1 MNTKPPQRARQ
12 HQRAGFLAGLIAGG
26 IFTLLMVTLART
38 LNLFSVPEL
47 VGYRIIAAMPLVL
60 FSAGVETFG
69 GNAKQLLLIGT
80 TIGQVVV
87 GGFLGLLWASYADT
101 LPGESRP
108 NRRLPAVWQPSYFG
122 GIVYAAILFVVI
134 EVGIF
139 TLAGA
144 GLFGALLPAGVAP
157 TVVAGLIEVLTYGL
171 TLSFLYRA
179 LMVPATE
186 EAATATGAMP
196 LTRRQLLVR
205 FVFGIAAL
213 AVGGSAILGLLRTPV
228 SNARAKTGGRVGDGD
243 LPPEIT
249 PTEDFYHVSKNFS
262 DPKVAEDGWK
272 VEIGGLVDKPYSLTL
287 AEIRTLPA
295 VTETRTLCCISNE
308 IGGDLISNATW
319 KGVRLRDI
327 LDRAGVQA
335 GAIKLVLGASDG
347 YTDSIAIDKALN
359 GDVIAVY
366 EMNGAPLPDD
376 HGFPL
381 RLLVPDIYGMKN
393 VKWLTRISA
402 VADDYKG
409 FWQQQG
415 WSDPAQIKTM
425 SRIDFPVNHDL
436 LPTGPTRMGGVAF
449 AGARGIAKIELS
461 VDGGKSWQDGT
472 IRKPLGPYTWV
483 LWTATPQLAE
493 GDHRVMV
500 RATDGTGKTQT
511 EVARPPL
518 PDGATGWHTI
528 SVRAANG
535 VTPPSGRRGTTDQ
548 GGGVP
553 QLGNGAYG
561 P

>member
-1 MNTKPPQRARQ
+1 MNAKPPQRARQ

-26 IFTLLMVTLART
+26 VFTLLMVILART
-38 LNLFSVPEL
+38 LGLFSVPEL
-47 VGYRIIAAMPLVL
+47 VGYRIIAAMPLAL
-60 FSAGVETFG
+60 FSIGVEKFG
-69 GNAKQLLLIGT
+69 GNAKQLLLVGT
-80 TIGQVVV
+80 TIGQVIV
-87 GGFLGLLWASYADT
+87 GGLLGLLWASYADT

-108 NRRLPAVWQPSYFG
+108 NRRLPAAWQPSYFG
-122 GIVYAAILFVVI
+122 GIVYAAILFVII

-139 TLAGA
+139 TLTGA
-144 GLFGALLPAGVAP
+144 GLFGALLPAGVAA
-157 TVVAGLIEVLTYGL
+157 TVVAGLVEVLVYGL
-171 TLSFLYRA
+171 TLAFLYRA
-179 LMVPATE
+179 LMVPATGR
-186 EAATATGAMP
+186 AATTATP

-205 FVFGIAAL
+205 FVFGVAAL
-213 AVGGSAILGLLRTPV
+213 AVGGSAILGLVRSP
-228 SNARAKTGGRVGDGD
+228 AAIKAKTGGRVGDGD

-262 DPKVAEDGWK
+262 DPKVSENGWK

-319 KGVRLRDI
+319 KGARLKDI
-327 LDRAGVQA
+327 LERAGVQSS
-335 GAIKLVLGASDG
+335 AIKLVLGASDG

-366 EMNGAPLPDD
+366 EMNGVQLPDD

-402 VADDYKG
+402 VADDYLG

-415 WSDPAQIKTM
+415 WNDKAQIKTM
-425 SRIDFPVNHDL
+425 SRIDFPTAHAL
-436 LPTGPTRMGGVAF
+436 LPTGEARMGGVAF

-461 VDGGKSWQDGT
+461 IDGGKTWQDGT
-472 IRKPLGPYTWV
+472 IRKPLGPYSWV
-483 LWTATPQLAE
+483 LWTATPQLTD
-493 GDHRVMV
+493 GDHQVLV
-500 RATDGTGKTQT
+500 RATDGTGTTQPQI
-511 EVARPPL
+511 ARPPL
-518 PDGATGWHTI
+518 PDGASGWHTI
-528 SVRAANG
+528 SVRAAAG
-535 VTPPSGRRGTTDQ
+535 VTPPNGRRNTAAEGTS
-548 GGGVP
+548 VP
-553 QLGNGAYG
+553 QLGNGSYG

>member
-1 MNTKPPQRARQ
+1 MNAKPPQRARQ

-26 IFTLLMVTLART
+26 VFTLLMVILART
-38 LNLFSVPEL
+38 LGLFSVPEL
-47 VGYRIIAAMPLVL
+47 VGYRIIAAMPLAL
-60 FSAGVETFG
+60 FSIGVEKFG
-69 GNAKQLLLIGT
+69 GNAKQLLLVGT
-80 TIGQVVV
+80 TIGQVIV
-87 GGFLGLLWASYADT
+87 GGLLGLLWASYADT

-108 NRRLPAVWQPSYFG
+108 NRRLPAAWQPSYFG
-122 GIVYAAILFVVI
+122 GIVYATILFVII

-139 TLAGA
+139 TLTGA
-144 GLFGALLPAGVAP
+144 GLFGALLPAGVAA
-157 TVVAGLIEVLTYGL
+157 TVVAGLVEVLVYGL
-171 TLSFLYRA
+171 TLAFLYRA
-179 LMVPATE
+179 LMVPATGR
-186 EAATATGAMP
+186 AATTATP

-205 FVFGIAAL
+205 FVFGVAAL
-213 AVGGSAILGLLRTPV
+213 AVGGSAILGLVRSP
-228 SNARAKTGGRVGDGD
+228 AAIKAKTGGRVGDGD

-262 DPKVAEDGWK
+262 DPKVSENGWK

-319 KGVRLRDI
+319 KGARLKDI
-327 LDRAGVQA
+327 LERAGVQSS
-335 GAIKLVLGASDG
+335 AIKLVLGASDG

-366 EMNGAPLPDD
+366 EMNGVQLPDD

-402 VADDYKG
+402 VADDYLG

-415 WSDPAQIKTM
+415 WNDKAQIKTM
-425 SRIDFPVNHDL
+425 SRIDFPTAHAL
-436 LPTGPTRMGGVAF
+436 LPTGEARMGGVAF

-461 VDGGKSWQDGT
+461 IDGGKTWQDGT
-472 IRKPLGPYTWV
+472 IRKPLGPYSWV
-483 LWTATPQLAE
+483 LWTATPQLTD
-493 GDHRVMV
+493 GDHQVLV
-500 RATDGTGKTQT
+500 RATDGTGTTQPQI
-511 EVARPPL
+511 ARPPL
-518 PDGATGWHTI
+518 PDGASGWHTI
-528 SVRAANG
+528 SVRAAAG
-535 VTPPSGRRGTTDQ
+535 VTPPNGHRNTAAEGTS
-548 GGGVP
+548 VP
-553 QLGNGAYG
+553 QLGNGSYG

>member
-1 MNTKPPQRARQ
+1 MNTMPPQRAPQ
-12 HQRAGFLAGLIAGG
+12 HRRAGFLAGLIAGG
-26 IFTLLMVTLART
+26 VFTLLMVALARG
-38 LNLFSVPEL
+38 LGLFSVPEL
-47 VGYRIIAAMPLVL
+47 VGYRIIASMPLTL
-60 FSAGVETFG
+60 FSFGVEKFG
-69 GNAKQLLLIGT
+69 GNAKQLLLVGT
-80 TIGQVVV
+80 TIGQVVA
-87 GGFLGLLWASYADT
+87 GGLLGLLWAGYADT

-108 NRRLPAVWQPSYFG
+108 GRRLPAIWQPSYFG
-122 GIVYAAILFVVI
+122 GVVYAAILFVVI

-139 TLAGA
+139 GLVGA
-144 GLFGALLPAGVAP
+144 GLFGAQLPAGLAT
-157 TVVAGLIEVLTYGL
+157 TVTAGLIEVLVYAL
-171 TLSFLYRA
+171 VLVSLYRA
-179 LMVPATE
+179 LMAPATIG
-186 EAATATGAMP
+186 AAAAAAP

-205 FVFGIAAL
+205 FVFGVAAL
-213 AVGGSAILGLLRTPV
+213 AVGGGAILGLVRTPV
-228 SNARAKTGGRVGDGD
+228 SNAQAKTGGRVGDGD

-249 PTEDFYHVSKNFS
+249 PTGDFYHVSKNFS
-262 DPKVAEDGWK
+262 DPKVAEGGWK

-287 AEIRTLPA
+287 AEIRALPA

-319 KGVRLRDI
+319 KGVRLKDI

-366 EMNGAPLPDD
+366 EMNGAQLPDD

-402 VADDYKG
+402 VADNYQG

-425 SRIDFPVNHDL
+425 SRIDFPASRDL
-436 LPTGPTRMGGVAF
+436 LPTGPARMGGVAF
-449 AGARGIAKIELS
+449 AGGRGIAKIELS
-461 VDGGKSWQDGT
+461 VDGGASWQEGT
-472 IRKPLGPYTWV
+472 IRKPLGPYSWV
-483 LWTATPQLAE
+483 LWTATPQLSE
-493 GDHRVMV
+493 GDHQVMV

-511 EVARPPL
+511 EVPRPPL
-518 PDGATGWHTI
+518 PDGASGWHTI
-528 SVRAANG
+528 RVRAANG
-535 VTPPSGRRGTTDQ
+535 VAAPPAGRRATTDQ

-553 QLGNGAYG
+553 QLGNGSYG

>member
-1 MNTKPPQRARQ
+1 MNAKPPQRARQ

-26 IFTLLMVTLART
+26 VFILLMVILART
-38 LNLFSVPEL
+38 LGLFSVPEL
-47 VGYRIIAAMPLVL
+47 VGYRIIAAMPLAL
-60 FSAGVETFG
+60 FSIGVEKFG
-69 GNAKQLLLIGT
+69 GNAKQLLLVGT
-80 TIGQVVV
+80 TIGQVIV
-87 GGFLGLLWASYADT
+87 GGLLGLLWASYADT

-108 NRRLPAVWQPSYFG
+108 NRRLPAAWQPSYFG
-122 GIVYAAILFVVI
+122 GIVYAAILFVII

-139 TLAGA
+139 TLTGA
-144 GLFGALLPAGVAP
+144 GLFGALLPAGVAA
-157 TVVAGLIEVLTYGL
+157 TVVAGLVEVLVYGL
-171 TLSFLYRA
+171 TLAFLYRA
-179 LMVPATE
+179 LMVPATGR
-186 EAATATGAMP
+186 AATTATP

-205 FVFGIAAL
+205 FVFGVAAL
-213 AVGGSAILGLLRTPV
+213 AVGGSAILGLVRSP
-228 SNARAKTGGRVGDGD
+228 AAIKAKTGGRVGDGD

-262 DPKVAEDGWK
+262 DPKVSENGWK

-319 KGVRLRDI
+319 KGARLKDI
-327 LDRAGVQA
+327 LERAGVQSS
-335 GAIKLVLGASDG
+335 AIKLVLGASDG

-366 EMNGAPLPDD
+366 EMNGVQLPDD

-402 VADDYKG
+402 VADDYLG

-415 WSDPAQIKTM
+415 WNDKAQIKTM
-425 SRIDFPVNHDL
+425 SRIDFPTAHAL
-436 LPTGPTRMGGVAF
+436 LPTGEARMGGVAF

-461 VDGGKSWQDGT
+461 IDGGKTWQDGT
-472 IRKPLGPYTWV
+472 VRKPLGPYSWV
-483 LWTATPQLAE
+483 LWTATPQLTD
-493 GDHRVMV
+493 GDHQVLV
-500 RATDGTGKTQT
+500 RATDGTGTTQPQI
-511 EVARPPL
+511 ARPPL
-518 PDGATGWHTI
+518 PDGASGWHTI
-528 SVRAANG
+528 SVRAAAG
-535 VTPPSGRRGTTDQ
+535 VTPPNGRRNTAAEDTS
-548 GGGVP
+548 VP
-553 QLGNGAYG
+553 QLGNGSYG

>member
-1 MNTKPPQRARQ
+1 MNAKPPQRARQ

-26 IFTLLMVTLART
+26 VFTLLMVILART
-38 LNLFSVPEL
+38 LGLFSVPEL
-47 VGYRIIAAMPLVL
+47 VGYRIIAAMPLAL
-60 FSAGVETFG
+60 FSIGVEKFG
-69 GNAKQLLLIGT
+69 GNAKQLLLVGT
-80 TIGQVVV
+80 TIGQVIV
-87 GGFLGLLWASYADT
+87 GGLLGLLWASYADT

-108 NRRLPAVWQPSYFG
+108 NRRLPAAWQPSYFG
-122 GIVYAAILFVVI
+122 GIVYAAILFVII

-139 TLAGA
+139 TLTGA
-144 GLFGALLPAGVAP
+144 GLFGALLPAGVAA
-157 TVVAGLIEVLTYGL
+157 TVVAGLVEVLVYGL
-171 TLSFLYRA
+171 TLAFLYRA
-179 LMVPATE
+179 LMVPATGR
-186 EAATATGAMP
+186 AATTATP

-205 FVFGIAAL
+205 FVFGVAAL
-213 AVGGSAILGLLRTPV
+213 AVGGSAILGLVRSP
-228 SNARAKTGGRVGDGD
+228 AAIKAKTGGRVGDGD

-262 DPKVAEDGWK
+262 DPKVSENGWK

-319 KGVRLRDI
+319 KGARLKDI
-327 LDRAGVQA
+327 LERAGVQSS
-335 GAIKLVLGASDG
+335 AIKLVLGASDG

-366 EMNGAPLPDD
+366 EMNGVQLPDD

-402 VADDYKG
+402 VADDYLG

-415 WSDPAQIKTM
+415 WNDKAQIKTM
-425 SRIDFPVNHDL
+425 SRIDFPTAHAL
-436 LPTGPTRMGGVAF
+436 LPTGEARMGGVAF

-461 VDGGKSWQDGT
+461 IDGGKTWQDGT
-472 IRKPLGPYTWV
+472 VRKPPGPYSWV
-483 LWTATPQLAE
+483 LWTATPQLTD
-493 GDHRVMV
+493 GDHQVLV
-500 RATDGTGKTQT
+500 RATDGTGTTQPQI
-511 EVARPPL
+511 ARPPL
-518 PDGATGWHTI
+518 PDGASGWHTI
-528 SVRAANG
+528 SVRAAAG
-535 VTPPSGRRGTTDQ
+535 VTPPNGRRNTAAEDTS
-548 GGGVP
+548 VP
-553 QLGNGAYG
+553 QLGNGSYG

>member
-1 MNTKPPQRARQ
+1 MNAKPPQRARQ

-26 IFTLLMVTLART
+26 VFTLLMVILART
-38 LNLFSVPEL
+38 LGLFSVPEL
-47 VGYRIIAAMPLVL
+47 VGYRIIAAMPLAL
-60 FSAGVETFG
+60 FSIGVEKFG
-69 GNAKQLLLIGT
+69 GNAKQLLLVGT
-80 TIGQVVV
+80 TIGQVIV
-87 GGFLGLLWASYADT
+87 GGLLGLLWASYADT

-108 NRRLPAVWQPSYFG
+108 NRRLPAAWQPSYFG
-122 GIVYAAILFVVI
+122 GIVYATILFVII

-139 TLAGA
+139 TLTGA
-144 GLFGALLPAGVAP
+144 GLFGALLPAGVAA
-157 TVVAGLIEVLTYGL
+157 TVVAGLVEVLVYGL
-171 TLSFLYRA
+171 TLAFLYRA
-179 LMVPATE
+179 LMVPATGR
-186 EAATATGAMP
+186 AATTATP

-205 FVFGIAAL
+205 FVFGVAAL
-213 AVGGSAILGLLRTPV
+213 AVGGSAILGLVRSP
-228 SNARAKTGGRVGDGD
+228 AAIKAKTGGRVGDGD

-262 DPKVAEDGWK
+262 DPKVSENGWK

-319 KGVRLRDI
+319 KGARLKDI
-327 LDRAGVQA
+327 LERAGVQSS
-335 GAIKLVLGASDG
+335 AIKLVLGASDG

-366 EMNGAPLPDD
+366 EMNGVQLPDD

-402 VADDYKG
+402 VADDYLG

-415 WSDPAQIKTM
+415 WNDKAQIKTM
-425 SRIDFPVNHDL
+425 SRIDFPTAHAL
-436 LPTGPTRMGGVAF
+436 LPTGEARMGGVAF

-461 VDGGKSWQDGT
+461 IDGGKTWQDGT
-472 IRKPLGPYTWV
+472 IRKPLGPYSWV
-483 LWTATPQLAE
+483 LWTATPQLTD
-493 GDHRVMV
+493 GDHQVLV
-500 RATDGTGKTQT
+500 RATDGTGTTQPQI
-511 EVARPPL
+511 ARPPL
-518 PDGATGWHTI
+518 PDGASGWHTI
-528 SVRAANG
+528 SVRAAAG
-535 VTPPSGRRGTTDQ
+535 VTPPNGRRNTAAEGTS
-548 GGGVP
+548 VP
-553 QLGNGAYG
+553 QLGNGSYG